1 MFRPNYKRTVV
12 AIYDLLAVAL
22 ACIIGFILRLDGLP
36 AAWLN
41 PAMTFAAVSV
51 SVAFLVFPLIGI
63 NRGIWRYASLRD
75 TLAIF
80 YGATAII
87 LIAVIIMFFLTRLHL
102 VPRSAIFISWMMI
115 ILLMAAPRFLLRAHR
130 EDAFGLRRMRPPL
143 SGADISNVVIFGIT
157 DEAEA
162 FLRFL
167 NRRRKPDYNVLAIVD
182 PTHRH
187 WGTQLRGVP
196 VLSLK
201 GNLEQTLH
209 RRDGDA
215 ALDGIILSH
224 QGLRND
230 DMQMVLD
237 YAASKGIRVYRFPD
251 RMPNPYEDRR
261 LLENIRIEDLLQRD
275 PASVDL
281 EGIHQLLE
289 GKTVLVTG
297 CGGTIG
303 STLVEFILKHSIGRL
318 VLLDNSELGIY
329 GTLNLVRENGHS
341 DYGHYICSVTDRR
354 RIDRIIKTEK
364 PDFIFHAAALKHVDL
379 VEANPEEGVLV
390 NVFGTRNVADAAKRH
405 GVGVFVL
412 VSTDKAVAPSS
423 VMGACKRAAEG
434 YVQLANMPS
443 EDGHVT
449 RFVTVRFGNVLGSSG
464 SVVPAFEK
472 QINRGGPVTLT
483 DPAVE
488 RYFMTADEARML
500 IMHATLIATRATRF
514 QDRICVLDMGEPVLI
529 SELARQMILLSG
541 KRPGEDIQIVHTGLR
556 PGEKLREE
564 LIDDNEEL
572 LKGEST
578 EGVLVVRCQ
587 PVDGLAYSESLLSL
601 YKACRRGDRTEL
613 RRRLGQLVKT
623 ATLGENDER
632 TTTHEVIQPRSERH
646 ITVSGD

>member
-1 MFRPNYKRTVV
+1 MFRPNYQRIVV
-12 AIYDLLAVAL
+12 AIYDLLAVAA
-22 ACIIGFILRLDGLP
+22 ACIIAFVLRLDGLP
-36 AAWLN
+36 AAWLD
-41 PAMTFAAVSV
+41 PALTFAAVSV
-51 SVAFLVFPLIGI
+51 SAAFLVFPVIGI

-75 TLAIF
+75 TIAIF

-87 LIAVIIMFFLTRLHL
+87 VIAVIVMFFLTRLHL

-115 ILLMAAPRFLLRAHR
+115 ILLMAAPRFLLRAYR
-130 EDAFGLRRMRPPL
+130 EDAFGLRRMRAPL
-143 SGADISNVVIFGIT
+143 PGSDISNVIIFGIT

-167 NRRRKPDYNVLAIVD
+167 NRRRKPEYNVLAIID

-201 GNLEQTLH
+201 GTLEQTL
-209 RRDGDA
+209 RRNNGEA
-215 ALDGIILSH
+215 TLDGIILSH
-224 QGLRND
+224 HGLHND
-230 DMQMVLD
+230 DMQAVLD
-237 YAASKGIRVYRFPD
+237 YAASKGIRVFRFPG

-261 LLENIRIEDLLQRD
+261 LLENIRIEDLLQRE

-281 EGIHQLLE
+281 EGIHQLLAD
-289 GKTVLVTG
+289 KTVLVTG

-303 STLVEFILKHSIGRL
+303 STLVEFILKQRVGRL

-329 GTLNLVRENGHS
+329 GTLNLARGHPNC
-341 DYGHYICSVTDRR
+341 GHYICSVTDRR
-354 RIDRIIKTEK
+354 RIDRIIGTEK

-423 VMGACKRAAEG
+423 IMGACKRAAEG
-434 YVQLANMPS
+434 YVRMANMPS
-443 EDGHVT
+443 ENSGT

-472 QINRGGPVTLT
+472 QISRGGPVTLT

-500 IMHATLIATRATRF
+500 IMHATLIATKADRF
-514 QDRICVLDMGEPVLI
+514 EDRICVLDMGEPVLI

-541 KRPGEDIQIVHTGLR
+541 KRPGEDIQIIHTGLR

-564 LIDDNEEL
+564 LIDEDEEL
-572 LKGEST
+572 LKAESR
-578 EGVLVVRCQ
+578 EGVLIVKCQ
-587 PVDGLAYSESLLSL
+587 PVDRSLYEARLVEL
-601 YKACRRGDRTEL
+601 YKACRRSDLHAL
-613 RRRLGQLVKT
+613 REVLGQLVHT
-623 ATLGENDER
+623 ANLAAEPLGSAKGASR
-632 TTTHEVIQPRSERH
+632 QSAGLSA
-646 ITVSGD
+646 ITP